1 MIVATV
7 LGLKPLRL
15 PDGKVTKYKLDTP
28 KPKTANTTAEKT
40 AAEAFKRYE
49 NAFKQLGGRGTVVQ
63 IHMASGVEPSKWL
76 NNHEGVFVKKDGL
89 VKANRKPRQI
99 WAWISD

>member
-15 PDGKVTKYKLDTP
+15 PDGKVTKYKLDPP
-28 KPKTANTTAEKT
+28 KQITKSV
-40 AAEAFKRYE
+40 AAKNSEDAAFKRYAD
-49 NAFKQLGGRGTVVQ
+49 AFKKLGGRGTVIE
-63 IHMASGVEPSKWL
+63 IHTTCGVEPSKWL